1 MIQYKMKMAL
11 VLLVSFFVFYG
22 VSFAAWDKDTGIIQ
36 KIISSVILAR
46 SATVSWHANFPQ
58 ELYGYKVYIGTESRN
73 YSDCVFVEKTST
85 SHSFNKL
92 SWNKIYYFCVTS
104 VNNSGVE
111 SGYSQEVVKKIQWVR
126 K

>member
-22 VSFAAWDKDTGIIQ
+22 VSFAALNENTDVIK
-36 KIISSVILAR
+36 KIISSIFLAR
-46 SATVSWHANFPQ
+46 SATVSWHANLPQ

-73 YSDCVFVEKTST
+73 YSDCVFVENTST
-85 SHSFNKL
+85 SHRFNRL
-92 SWNKIYYFCVTS
+92 SLNKIYYFCVTS

-111 SGYSQEVVKKIQWVR
+111 SGYSQEVVKKMS
-126 K
+126 KPL